1 LLYNEHY
8 QGKTVSSQ
16 YLKGIRLAA
25 SPFFGYTPGMM
36 KLCLMSLPRQPYPT
50 LRAVVHT
57 LMNQVETLQVADQ

>member
-1 LLYNEHY
+1 
-8 QGKTVSSQ
+8 
-16 YLKGIRLAA
+16 
-25 SPFFGYTPGMM
+25 MM